1 MKLKLKKVFLIIII
15 LLISVS
21 CGEKKD
27 QINKRELELKM
38 DQIAESYVKL
48 VLEIGLYRPEY
59 VDAYYGPKEWK
70 PDKNTKQDVD
80 SILITSLN
88 KKADYLLN
96 KLDQLSE
103 YNATELETLRYRF
116 LYKQLLSIKGIIAI
130 ISGAEFTFEKE
141 AQILYDANTPR
152 YDKEHTDAVLKKL
165 DDILPGKGNLD
176 ERYNRFIDRFIIP
189 KEKIDAVFDLTM
201 NECRRR
207 TLEHITLPENER
219 FEVEYVSGKPWGAYN
234 WFRGNFFS
242 VIQINTDL
250 PITIDRA
257 IGLSSHEGYPGHH
270 LFNSLLEQKLV
281 KDRGWIEYSVYP
293 LYSPISLIAEG
304 TANFGEKL
312 IFPENSKIKFM
323 KDFLFPLAGA
333 DTSLVKKYSQVLE
346 LLDQIRFVS
355 NEAARNFING
365 EWDRERSVKFLVE
378 HSLNTP
384 EKAKKILDFIEFYR
398 SYVINYNYGLDMVT
412 KFIEQNG
419 GTEDDLK
426 RRWELFEQLLTTPQT
441 PSGLLD

>member
-15 LLISVS
+15 LLIGVS
-21 CGEKKD
+21 CGKKKD
-27 QINKRELELKM
+27 QINKSELELKM
-38 DQIAESYVKL
+38 DQIAENYVKL

-88 KKADYLLN
+88 KKADYILN

-165 DDILPGKGNLD
+165 DNILPGKGNLG

-189 KEKIDAVFDLTM
+189 KEKIDSVFDLTM

-207 TLEHITLPENER
+207 TLEYITLPENER

-234 WFRGNFFS
+234 WFSGNFFS

-281 KDRGWIEYSVYP
+281 KDLGWIEYSVYP

-323 KDFLFPLAGA
+323 KDFLFPLVGA
-333 DTSLVKKYSQVLE
+333 DTSLVEKYSQVLE
-346 LLDQIRFVS
+346 LLDQISFVS

-384 EKAKKILDFIEFYR
+384 EKAEKKLDFIEFYR

-419 GTEDDLK
+419 GTEDDFK

>member
-1 MKLKLKKVFLIIII
+1 M
-15 LLISVS
+15 LISIS
-21 CGEKKD
+21 CGEKKE
-27 QINKRELELKM
+27 QINKSELELKM
-38 DQIAESYVKL
+38 NQIAENYVKL

-59 VDAYYGPKEWK
+59 VDAYYGPQSWK
-70 PDKNTKQDVD
+70 PDKSTKQDVD
-80 SILITSLN
+80 SILISSLN

-96 KLDQLSE
+96 MLDQLGE

-116 LYKQLLSIKGIIAI
+116 LYKQLLSIKGMIAI

-141 AQILYDANTPR
+141 AQILYDANTPH
-152 YDKEHTDAVLKKL
+152 YDKEHTAEVLKKL

-176 ERYNRFIDRFIIP
+176 ERYNRFIDLFIIP

-201 NECRRR
+201 KECRKR
-207 TLEHITLPENER
+207 TLEYIALPESEK

-234 WFRGNFFS
+234 WFKGNFFS
-242 VIQINTDL
+242 VIEINTDV

-257 IGLSSHEGYPGHH
+257 IGLSAHEGYPGHH

-281 KDRGWIEYSVYP
+281 KDRGWVEYSVYP

-312 IFPENSKIKFM
+312 IFPGNSKIKFM
-323 KDFLFPLAGA
+323 KNFLFPQAGL
-333 DTSLVKKYSQVLE
+333 DTSLVEKYIQVLE
-346 LLDQIRFVS
+346 LLNKIRFVS
-355 NEAARNFING
+355 NEAARNYING
-365 EWDRERSVKFLVE
+365 EWDRERAVKFLVE
-378 HSLNTP
+378 YSLNTP
-384 EKAKKILDFIEFYR
+384 EKAEKKLDFIEFYR
-398 SYVINYNYGLDMVT
+398 SYVINYSYGLEMVT

-419 GTEDDLK
+419 GTEDDLR
-426 RRWELFEQLLTTPQT
+426 RRWELFEQLLTSPQT